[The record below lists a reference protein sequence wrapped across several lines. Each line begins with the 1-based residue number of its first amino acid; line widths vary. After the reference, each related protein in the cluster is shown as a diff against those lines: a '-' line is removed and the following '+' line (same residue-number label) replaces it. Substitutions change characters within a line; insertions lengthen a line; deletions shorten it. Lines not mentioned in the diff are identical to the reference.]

1 MGAMMR
7 IAFNRSLLT
16 LLLAFSCASSLFAQ
30 NAATLPNM
38 ASKRIL
44 NDLQVTVA
52 TAPGFG
58 QDLTVG
64 LVIRYGAAFDPSGKG
79 GLAHLVSRLLLKG
92 TAERSAQGIQDEL
105 AYLNATLEIKSD
117 WDSFRFLLKGRSS
130 QYERCLLLLY
140 QIVAEPRFA
149 DADFEAVKK
158 SIIQEIR
165 KDPDPR
171 GRIHTQFESVLF
183 SGTTYGRPIE
193 GTLETVTAITLGDV
207 RHLHNR
213 FFSPSQAALVV
224 AGDVDQAAALQRA
237 RRIWGVWV
245 RKDDVPFT
253 FNQPRI
259 PAGRQ
264 IFIDDDPSSPA
275 AQFVI
280 GNLFPR
286 REDPAYVPSI
296 LAAHIFQERLTNLL
310 PTSLVTVGYNGRR
323 LSSPFYVQGQAAADQ
338 TLEHI
343 QKIQQAADALKN
355 SPVSAEEL
363 AAAQRKITEEFNRS
377 LTTTDGL
384 CNTVLDS
391 ELYRLGSNYAVAF
404 PNQVRLCDQDGVRQ
418 AANNYVFPSGEILLV
433 RGPAGSLKAAL
444 QTIGVPKLL
453 Y

>member
-1 MGAMMR
+1 MR
-7 IAFNRSLLT
+7 IAFSGSLLT
-16 LLLAFSCASSLFAQ
+16 VLLAFSCGSALFAQ
-30 NAATLPNM
+30 NTAPLPEM
-38 ASKRIL
+38 TSKRVL
-44 NDLQVTVA
+44 NDLQVTA
-52 TAPGFG
+52 ASTPGFG
-58 QDLTVG
+58 QDLTIG

-79 GLAHLVSRLLLKG
+79 GLAHLVSRMLLKG
-92 TAERSAQGIQDEL
+92 TAERSAQSIQDEL
-105 AYLNATLEIKSD
+105 AYLNATLEIRSD
-117 WDSFRFLLKGRSS
+117 WDSFRFMLKGRSS

-149 DADFEAVKK
+149 EEDFEAVKQ

-171 GRIHTQFESVLF
+171 REIHTQFESVLF
-183 SGTTYGRPIE
+183 SGATYGRPIA

-207 RHLHNR
+207 RHFHNR

-224 AGDVDQAAALQRA
+224 AGDLDQAAVMQRA

-253 FNQPRI
+253 FNPPRV

-264 IFIDDDPSSPA
+264 IFVDDDPASPA
-275 AQFVI
+275 AQFII

-286 REDPAYVPSI
+286 REDPAYAPAV
-296 LAAHIFQERLTNLL
+296 LAAHIFQERLTKLL
-310 PTSLVTVGYNGRR
+310 PTSLVTVGYEGRR

-343 QKIQQAADALKN
+343 QKIQQAADELKN

-363 AAAQRKITEEFNRS
+363 AAAQQKIIGEFNRG
-377 LTTTDGL
+377 LTTSEGL
-384 CNTVLDS
+384 CNVVLDS

-404 PNQVRLCDQDGVRQ
+404 PNQVRLCDQEGVRQ

-433 RGPAGSLKAAL
+433 RGPAGALKAAL
-444 QTIGVPKLL
+444 KSIGVPQPLH
-453 Y
+453 